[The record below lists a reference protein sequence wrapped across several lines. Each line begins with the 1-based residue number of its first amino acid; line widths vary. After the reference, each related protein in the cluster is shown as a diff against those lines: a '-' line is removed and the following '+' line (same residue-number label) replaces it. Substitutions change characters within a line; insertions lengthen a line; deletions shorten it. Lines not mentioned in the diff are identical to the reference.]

1 MDFEDPLQRLF
12 ALQRDLSAFAE
23 QRLSNVARLS
33 AELDASIEDLRRL
46 LEKKRKNEPSRQ
58 ALVSSTN
65 PPTETI
71 RIEDVEYQINDDFRQ
86 AALKVADVLDLDE
99 LQAAKLCIDVA
110 DTSEPDVTLSSRALL
125 HFHQYRALV
134 LECVRLVLQQYIDP
148 AEAED
153 DDKIFWFERSE
164 AILKGADGQQGDR
177 SSMWRKCIAGLT
189 EVENYLKQVADRK
202 QTLMMTGV
210 GLEGDTAEALDAQR
224 ILLTKQHESLVG
236 IMTILVR
243 GNDYVNEV
251 CFREFISK
259 SATLEAA
266 ADITF
271 HYLPVVI
278 RLAARFGSDQHLTQ
292 AATSHELH
300 KLFAPGPSQQQWRQP
315 DFKAAAIIC
324 WLAEYSARFT
334 DTLADPALRVA
345 DRQKAEQERSDLFIQ
360 CVKDKAF
367 HFMLG
372 ACKFLKP
379 DVWHDP
385 AKLGLVDFLL
395 GETGTDQ
402 QNAPSPSD
410 TFVSLTM
417 REFQGFSEQFV
428 GNMPDVVRRL
438 KFEEDDQRRLK
449 FSLPPSESCK
459 YEPDLERFIV
469 IMSYAFQDD
478 AEAAQEFWGDK
489 EGNLHGFLRW
499 ASQRLPTPR
508 VAAFCELL
516 RSISTDAKSA
526 NQAHCFLL
534 EDNAMVSGRL
544 RKTYSVSWSQIFAEL
559 DTFAT
564 VLRDKPSGRQTTGQ
578 DGVPLNTEYV
588 EGVETSIMIE
598 AYLRLTAHICRE
610 SPDARNWLLREQPF
624 HIGEAMLQLA
634 SSGIEGR
641 LQASCFNMLAA
652 LLSDK
657 VTEVNEGIWVM
668 LDDWIA
674 GGVPA
679 GSSIPRNQAA
689 VRGPTSERQYLQ
701 RLNDKPETA
710 TAFVN
715 LLSALVRPSPAE
727 ADLTLDTLPFPENLG
742 APNRHAGIEAYV
754 DFAVGTVFRQSQ
766 AHLEA
771 GYNIIEI
778 HILRY
783 ACLDFIFEC
792 LSSFN
797 ENLLLLANTT
807 EVAVDAAIRTSSL
820 ATYARLHPFARVMEW
835 LFNNNVNNA
844 LFASAFQDLDELNN
858 ADVNSPLVQATI
870 KSIQVMNLAMQ
881 LQATYFDIV
890 RPIIK
895 TQSATR
901 NHTVA
906 NAAFASFDDVVLS
919 QLPVVAHIVG
929 FVACRHVEL
938 SLETL
943 SLLQNLATS
952 PRLSE
957 RAESGASGG
966 RIGNRLVGAFA
977 SSSDTVS
984 LELAPY
990 FDITEFDI
998 ENGEEPAKLVKARA
1012 VLDMLNANIT
1022 TAGSKPTV
1030 AHCLLGFQCDERSI
1044 SVAPGSAF
1052 ESGNSLFHVIV
1063 TCAAFGPIAVTPS
1076 NLSWLL
1082 CVKRGCWDVILKLAY
1097 SPLTS
1102 SIVKLELQN
1111 MEPLAPASKNQVA
1124 VAANPL
1130 WDSCSA
1136 ADPEALMNSAAVAVK
1151 QFLRIRELYFQFAA
1165 LDLKMAT
1172 ETGAY
1177 SIQERTLG
1185 ILNGRIN
1192 FVDGGEEPTM
1202 SVFDLFDFLDLE
1214 TAPALVVT
1222 PKYFADLDLSVCV
1235 RDDVEITTSFDLNV
1249 AEQLLILK
1257 GRELTN
1263 RGDVTDPQLL
1273 HDEIVATLAS
1283 LQSQNNWRAIKM
1295 ARLAALEAW
1304 TDLLSLMLTS
1314 EGRTQAE
1321 LTSFALQGLQVILPK
1336 FEKSLADCMDAAPFL
1351 AKLTLAFVPAVNLT
1365 STRPLLQAANAANE
1379 RLLAAFRVCLKAITD
1394 SDSDLKL
1401 RDVCY
1406 RICCAVVMSIPL
1418 NATSGK
1424 PLPSPQAKQLL
1435 QLIQITGDR
1444 LMTVITEDTFS
1455 GRGST
1460 RVAALLFLDVLVGL
1474 FQHLRVNAS
1483 MLKALSKL
1491 NFIPVLIDMSIGSI
1505 ASSFQDNNDEL
1516 ITTLSYFHT
1525 ALALLLRICRTPDG
1539 TQLVLISGFFDA
1551 IRDSRLFSTDPD
1563 IGLDIENSAA
1573 LREFYRLLSAVLR
1586 VITAIMITRGP
1597 NNASVLQQGKS
1608 FLHENRFNMQAVFKR
1623 TSALQS
1629 TSGPPERE
1637 AMAVAD
1643 EFSKLMLVT
1652 GFLEDDQIAYQRLPL
1667 TNGFT

>member
-23 QRLSNVARLS
+23 HRLSNVARLS
-33 AELDASIEDLRRL
+33 AELDASIDDLRRL
-46 LEKKRKNEPSRQ
+46 LEKKKKNETSRL
-58 ALVSSTN
+58 ALVPSTN
-65 PPTETI
+65 PQIKTVKI
-71 RIEDVEYQINDDFRQ
+71 DDVEYQINDDFRQ

-99 LQAAKLCIDVA
+99 LQAAKLCIEVA
-110 DTSEPDVTLSSRALL
+110 DTSEPDITLPSRALL
-125 HFHQYRALV
+125 HFHQYRALL
-134 LECVRLVLQQYIDP
+134 LECLRLVLQQHIDP

-153 DDKIFWFERSE
+153 DDKVFWFERSE
-164 AILKGADGQQGDR
+164 AILRGPDGQQGDR

-189 EVENYLKQVADRK
+189 EVEMYLKQVADRK

-224 ILLTKQHESLVG
+224 VLLTKQHESLVG
-236 IMTILVR
+236 IMAILVR
-243 GNDYVNEV
+243 GNDHVNEV

-266 ADITF
+266 ADITY
-271 HYLPVVI
+271 HYLPVVVS
-278 RLAARFGSDQHLTQ
+278 LAARFGSDQHLTQ

-300 KLFAPGPSQQQWRQP
+300 KVFAPGPSQQQWKQP
-315 DFKAAAIIC
+315 GFKAAAIAC
-324 WLAEYSARFT
+324 WLAEYGARFT

-360 CVKDKAF
+360 CVNDKAF

-372 ACKFLKP
+372 ACKFLRP

-395 GETGTDQ
+395 SETGFDQ
-402 QNAPSPSD
+402 QDAPSPSD

-417 REFQGFSEQFV
+417 RELQGFSEQFV

-438 KFEEDDQRRLK
+438 KLEEDDQRRLK
-449 FSLPPSESCK
+449 FSIPPNESSR

-489 EGNLHGFLRW
+489 ESNLHGFLRW

-516 RSISTDAKSA
+516 RSVATDAKSA
-526 NQAHCFLL
+526 NQAHRFLL
-534 EDNAMVSGRL
+534 EDSAMVSGKL

-564 VLRDKPSGRQTTGQ
+564 VLREIPAARQPTGQ
-578 DGVPLNTEYV
+578 DGVALNTEYV

-598 AYLRLTAHICRE
+598 AYLRLAAYICRE

-624 HIGEAMLQLA
+624 HIGEIMLQLA

-641 LQASCFNMLAA
+641 LQASCFNMMSA
-652 LLSDK
+652 LLTDK

-668 LDDWIA
+668 LDDWIS
-674 GGVPA
+674 GGMPA
-679 GSSIPRNQAA
+679 GFNLPRNQQA
-689 VRGPTSERQYLQ
+689 VRGQTSERQYLQ

-715 LLSALVRPSPAE
+715 LLSALVRPSPAQ

-766 AHLEA
+766 THLEA
-771 GYNIIEI
+771 GYNMTEI
-778 HILRY
+778 HVLRH

-792 LSSFN
+792 QSSFN
-797 ENLLLLANTT
+797 ENLVLLANTT
-807 EVAVDAAIRTSSL
+807 DVAVDTAIKTSSL

-835 LFNNNVNNA
+835 LFNNNVGNA
-844 LFASAFQDLDELNN
+844 LFASAFQNLDELNS

-895 TQSATR
+895 TQSTTR
-901 NHTVA
+901 AHTVA
-906 NAAFASFDDVVLS
+906 NAAFASFDDVMLS

-943 SLLQNLATS
+943 SLLQKLASS

-957 RAESGASGG
+957 RADSGQNG
-966 RIGNRLVGAFA
+966 RCIGNRLIGAFA
-977 SSSDTVS
+977 SSSDTIS
-984 LELAPY
+984 LELVPY

-998 ENGEEPAKLVKARA
+998 ENSEEPTKLVKVRA
-1012 VLDMLNANIT
+1012 VLDMLNANIST
-1022 TAGSKPTV
+1022 SGSKPTV
-1030 AHCLLGFQCDERSI
+1030 AHCLLGFQCDERTISI
-1044 SVAPGSAF
+1044 APGSAF

-1063 TCAAFGPIAVTPS
+1063 TCAAFGPVAVAPS

-1082 CVKRGCWDVILKLAY
+1082 CVKRGCWDVILKLAS

-1102 SIVKLELQN
+1102 SIVKRQLQN
-1111 MEPLAPASKNQVA
+1111 MEPLAPASKNQIP

-1130 WDSCSA
+1130 WDSCSST
-1136 ADPEALMNSAAVAVK
+1136 DPEALIDSAAIAIR

-1165 LDLKMAT
+1165 LELSMAT

-1177 SIQERTLG
+1177 SIQERALS
-1185 ILNGRIN
+1185 ILNGRIQ

-1202 SVFDLFDFLDLE
+1202 SLFDLFDFLDLE
-1214 TAPALVVT
+1214 TAPALVVA
-1222 PKYFADLDLSVCV
+1222 PKYFADLDLSICV
-1235 RDDVEITTSFDLNV
+1235 RDDAETTTSFDLNV

-1263 RGDVTDPQLL
+1263 RGDVTDQQQL
-1273 HDEIVATLAS
+1273 HDEIAATLAS
-1283 LQSQNNWRAIKM
+1283 LQSQNNWRAIKT

-1304 TDLLSLMLTS
+1304 TDLVSLMLTYS
-1314 EGRTQAE
+1314 TQADFNA
-1321 LTSFALQGLQVILPK
+1321 FALQGLQAILPK
-1336 FEKSLADCMDAAPFL
+1336 FEKSLADSMDAAPLL

-1365 STRPLLQAANAANE
+1365 PSRPLLQAANPANE
-1379 RLLAAFRVCLKAITD
+1379 RLLAAFRVCLRALMD

-1406 RICCAVVMSIPL
+1406 RICCAIITSIPL
-1418 NATSGK
+1418 KVTSGK
-1424 PLPSPQAKQLL
+1424 PSPSPQAKQLL
-1435 QLIQITGDR
+1435 QLIQLTGDR
-1444 LMTVITEDTFS
+1444 LMTVITEDAFS

-1460 RVAALLFLDVLVGL
+1460 RVAALLLLDVLVAL
-1474 FQHLRVNAS
+1474 FQFLRVNAS

-1491 NFIPVLIDMSIGSI
+1491 NFVPVLIDMSIGSV
-1505 ASSFQDNNDEL
+1505 ASSFQGDNDE
-1516 ITTLSYFHT
+1516 IMTTLAYFHT

-1539 TQLVLISGFFDA
+1539 TQLVLMSGFFDS

-1563 IGLDIENSAA
+1563 IGLDIDNPAA

-1586 VITAIMITRGP
+1586 VITAIIMTRGH
-1597 NNASVLQQGKS
+1597 NNASVLQQGKN
-1608 FLHENRFNMQAVFKR
+1608 FLQENRFSMQAVFKR
-1623 TSALQS
+1623 TSAVQN
-1629 TSGPPERE
+1629 TSGPPETE
-1637 AMAVAD
+1637 AVAVAD
-1643 EFSKLMLVT
+1643 EFSKLILLS
-1652 GFLEDDQIAYQRLPL
+1652 GFLEVRTKCLAWRLL
-1667 TNGFT
+1667 ITDS